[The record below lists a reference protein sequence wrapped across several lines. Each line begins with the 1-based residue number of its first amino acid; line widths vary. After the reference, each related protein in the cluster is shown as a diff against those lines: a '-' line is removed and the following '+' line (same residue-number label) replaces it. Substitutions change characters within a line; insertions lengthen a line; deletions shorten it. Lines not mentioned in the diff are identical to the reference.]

1 MLWAHLNVCV
11 RSVSCP
17 SPALHHDFTMFL
29 LDAFGCAGLPVH
41 SPKSI
46 FAWGGLKHRE
56 SLNKLCCPRV
66 VGRRPW
72 ALASPGAAVQAL
84 YLGLCSVLAH
94 GDTVAWP
101 GMLGM
106 VLWHHGGAAGTLM
119 VAVGCEELGGA
130 AGEPSR
136 SHLGS
141 TGGEP
146 AQGRRPCPCS
156 MDPSF
161 SLCSMASGLTRDSR
175 AYPPAALQLVA
186 GAEGKSGVCL
196 QTPNRAP
203 AFTVVL
209 CSSCVSARNDLLMFW
224 FYRV

>member
-106 VLWHHGGAAGTLM
+106 VLWHHGGAAGILM

-130 AGEPSR
+130 AVELSR

-156 MDPSF
+156 MDPSLF
-161 SLCSMASGLTRDSR
+161 PLFHGLRAHQRQQSLSPCCTAAGGWSRRQIWCVLADSQQGSCIYSR
-175 AYPPAALQLVA
+175 A
-186 GAEGKSGVCL
+186 
-196 QTPNRAP
+196 
-203 AFTVVL
+203 VL
-209 CSSCVSARNDLLMFW
+209 LLPFSQK
-224 FYRV
+224 